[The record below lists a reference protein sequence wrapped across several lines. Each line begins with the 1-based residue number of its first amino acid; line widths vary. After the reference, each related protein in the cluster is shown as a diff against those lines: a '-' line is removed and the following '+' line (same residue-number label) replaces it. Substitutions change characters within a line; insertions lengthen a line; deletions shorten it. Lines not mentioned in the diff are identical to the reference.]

1 MAGQRAFLWTI
12 LRCREQ
18 DFQRFLGVDG
28 EKAAASR
35 VKELCEVGSRAEL
48 DRDPAAERRWNER
61 IRRAYLNYQQQNH
74 PTPNHNQDQEM

>member
-28 EKAAASR
+28 EKAAAAR
-35 VKELCEVGSRAEL
+35 VKEMCEVDSRAKL
-48 DRDPAAERRWNER
+48 DHDPAAQARWDER
-61 IRRAYLNYQQQNH
+61 IRRAYLKYRLSGLVCGKS
-74 PTPNHNQDQEM
+74 

>member
-48 DRDPAAERRWNER
+48 DRDAGAQARWDER
-61 IRRAYLNYQQQNH
+61 IRRAYLKYQNEESANAH
-74 PTPNHNQDQEM
+74 HND